1 LWTKNGDLKG
11 GDLMEPEI
19 IRAFANYINLMGAG
33 SFIILTAY
41 GFAKIAEAMRRTWKV
56 AK

>member
-1 LWTKNGDLKG
+1 MLKEIMFKG

-19 IRAFANYINLMGAG
+19 IRAFANYINLMGIG

-41 GFAKIAEAMRRTWKV
+41 GFARIAEAMRITHRTVKG
-56 AK
+56 

>member
-1 LWTKNGDLKG
+1 MLKEIMFKG